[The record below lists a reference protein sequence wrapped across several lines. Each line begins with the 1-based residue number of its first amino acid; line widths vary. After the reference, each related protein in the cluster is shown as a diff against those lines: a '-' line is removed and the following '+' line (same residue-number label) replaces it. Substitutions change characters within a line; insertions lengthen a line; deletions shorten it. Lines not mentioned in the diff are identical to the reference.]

1 MGWSVRAPERP
12 LPPLSSVKV
21 TGRLMGMIGPVA
33 HWAGVVGGQ
42 LVARGAV
49 PLRAMLASAVLGAAM
64 LVPAA
69 AAEDQQFDCVM
80 DPSLRVNLG
89 SPIPG
94 LLQEVLVQRGDHVH
108 AGQVVARL
116 VSDVEVAQVALDRL
130 RAASTAEIE
139 ARQAQLTL
147 SRRQLER
154 TQELFQHQVA
164 TAEKLDEL
172 RAQTEINDRELR
184 LAQQAQEMTRV
195 ELLRSEAY
203 LRQREI
209 RSPIDGLVTERLM
222 TGGEYVHQEAV
233 ILRLARLDP
242 LYVETFLPVR
252 LYPLLHVGL
261 EAAIQPA
268 APIGGSIP
276 ARVAEVDQVFDAA
289 SGSFG
294 VRLETSNADGRLPAG
309 HRCKVSFQFDE

>member
-1 MGWSVRAPERP
+1 
-12 LPPLSSVKV
+12 
-21 TGRLMGMIGPVA
+21 
-33 HWAGVVGGQ
+33 VGAI
-42 LVARGAV
+42 LVCT
-49 PLRAMLASAVLGAAM
+49 MLGSGIR
-64 LVPAA
+64 VPAA
-69 AAEDQQFDCVM
+69 LAEGSDFDCVM
-80 DPSLRVNLG
+80 DPSLRVNVG
-89 SPIPG
+89 SAIPG
-94 LLQEVLVQRGDHVH
+94 LLEAVLVQRGDRVH

-116 VSDVEVAQVALDRL
+116 VSDVEAAQVALDRL

-139 ARQAQLTL
+139 AREAQLTL

-154 TQELFQHQVA
+154 TQELYQHQVA
-164 TAEKLDEL
+164 TAERLDEL

-184 LAQQAQEMTRV
+184 LARQAQEVTRL
-195 ELLRSEAY
+195 ELQRSEAT

-252 LYPLLHVGL
+252 LYPLLHIGL
-261 EAAIQPA
+261 DAVIEPA
-268 APIGGSIP
+268 APIGGRIP

-294 VRLETSNADGRLPAG
+294 VRLELSNADGRLPAG
-309 HRCKVSFQFDE
+309 HRCKVSFQLDE

>member
-1 MGWSVRAPERP
+1 MKNLSLSARMGSGAASRCVVAAR
-12 LPPLSSVKV
+12 S
-21 TGRLMGMIGPVA
+21 IPVCA
-33 HWAGVVGGQ
+33 I
-42 LVARGAV
+42 
-49 PLRAMLASAVLGAAM
+49 PLRAIPLRAILVCVMLVCVMLACALLGSAM
-64 LVPAA
+64 LAPAA
-69 AAEDQQFDCVM
+69 LAEEQEFDCVM

-89 SPIPG
+89 SSIPG
-94 LLQEVLVQRGDHVH
+94 LLEAVLVQRGDRVH

-116 VSDVEVAQVALDRL
+116 VSDVEAAQVALDRL

-139 ARQAQLTL
+139 AREAQLTL
-147 SRRQLER
+147 SRHQLER
-154 TQELFQHQVA
+154 TQDLYQHQVA
-164 TAEKLDEL
+164 TLERLDEL

-184 LAQQAQEMTRV
+184 LARQAQEVTRL

-222 TGGEYVHQEAV
+222 TGGEYVHQEAI

-252 LYPLLHVGL
+252 LYPVLHGGL
-261 EAAIQPA
+261 EAVVAPA

-276 ARVAEVDQVFDAA
+276 ARVAVVDQLFDAA
-289 SGSFG
+289 SGTFG
-294 VRLETSNADGRLPAG
+294 VRLELANADGRLPAG
-309 HRCKVSFQFDE
+309 HRCKVSFQLGE

>member
-1 MGWSVRAPERP
+1 MRTLLLACALLGC
-12 LPPLSSVKV
+12 
-21 TGRLMGMIGPVA
+21 
-33 HWAGVVGGQ
+33 
-42 LVARGAV
+42 AV
-49 PLRAMLASAVLGAAM
+49 LASAAR
-64 LVPAA
+64 
-69 AAEDQQFDCVM
+69 AEDQAFDCVM
-80 DPSLRVNLG
+80 DPSLRVNVG
-89 SPIPG
+89 SSIPG
-94 LLQEVLVQRGDHVH
+94 LLDAVLVQRGDRVH
-108 AGQVVARL
+108 AGQVIARL
-116 VSDVEVAQVALDRL
+116 VSDVEAAQVGLDRL

-147 SRRQLER
+147 THRQLDR

-172 RAQTEINDRELR
+172 RAQAEINDRELR
-184 LAQQAQEMTRV
+184 LAQQAQQVTKM
-195 ELLRSEAY
+195 ELMRSEAY

-233 ILRLARLDP
+233 ILKLARLDP

-252 LYPLLHVGL
+252 LYPLVHPGL
-261 EAAIQPA
+261 EAVIQPA

-276 ARVAEVDQVFDAA
+276 AKVAVVDQVFDAA

-294 VRLETSNADGRLPAG
+294 VRLELANADGHLPAG
-309 HRCKVSFQFDE
+309 ERCKVSFQFEE